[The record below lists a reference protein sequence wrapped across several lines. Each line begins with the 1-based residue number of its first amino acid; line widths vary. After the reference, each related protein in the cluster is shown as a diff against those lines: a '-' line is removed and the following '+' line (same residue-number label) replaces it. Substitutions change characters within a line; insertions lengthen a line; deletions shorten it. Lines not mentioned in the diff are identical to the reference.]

1 MSHPFLV
8 AALAEDR
15 YRRCPCG
22 AVDQLPR
29 DPCRKCRAAA
39 AWRRESVRASRRSAT
54 GHSRAGF
61 TRARLLASI
70 TPLLQ
75 IISKGAE
82 N

>member
-1 MSHPFLV
+1 MSHPILI

-15 YRRCPCG
+15 HRQCPCG
-22 AVDQLPR
+22 AVAQQ
-29 DPCRKCRAAA
+29 PCGPYRKCQTAVL
-39 AWRRESVRASRRSAT
+39 WRRESACGSRRTATDYVRAGLT
-54 GHSRAGF
+54 K
-61 TRARLLASI
+61 ARLRTWI